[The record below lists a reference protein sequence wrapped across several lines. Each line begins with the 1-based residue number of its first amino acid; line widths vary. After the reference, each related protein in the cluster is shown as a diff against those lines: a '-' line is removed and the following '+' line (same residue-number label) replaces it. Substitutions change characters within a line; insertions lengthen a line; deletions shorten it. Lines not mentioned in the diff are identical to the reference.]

1 MSKAGD
7 VAEALLRVLTAHVA
21 NADLW
26 EDYYLVAAG
35 GGEDRKQRKKLLEA
49 STRPL
54 LTLVKREGF
63 TYAEVLEIIPV
74 AFQTDHAER
83 DKILDDLRQHVWD
96 NYETDIPF

>member
-7 VAEALLRVLTAHVA
+7 VAEALLRVLTAHVTS
-21 NADLW
+21 ADRW

-35 GGEDRKQRKKLLEA
+35 SGENRKQRKKLLET
-49 STRPL
+49 STRPFL
-54 LTLVKREGF
+54 ALCKREGF
-63 TYAEVLEIIPV
+63 AYADILEIIPV